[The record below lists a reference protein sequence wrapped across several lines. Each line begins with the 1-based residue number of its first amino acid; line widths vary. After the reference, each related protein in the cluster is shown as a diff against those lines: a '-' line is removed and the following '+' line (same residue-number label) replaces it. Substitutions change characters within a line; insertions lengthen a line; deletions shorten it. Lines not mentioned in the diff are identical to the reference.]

1 MRQNY
6 TSSSNGWCK
15 ESDNIARRGEL
26 NFALPSG
33 YVRHPSGEVT
43 FDPDEQVQQVIRLI
57 FDKFEELGTLN
68 AVLRYLVKYDIHLG
82 IRARTR
88 LNKGELEWRRPN
100 RMTLQTL
107 LKHPIYALCLCLRSS
122 SSGPASTATRTSAHG
137 SGRDR
142 PR

>member
-33 YVRHPSGEVT
+33 YVRHPSCEVT

-68 AVLRYLVKYDIHLG
+68 AVLRYAG
-82 IRARTR
+82 IA
-88 LNKGELEWRRPN
+88 
-100 RMTLQTL
+100 
-107 LKHPIYALCLCLRSS
+107 
-122 SSGPASTATRTSAHG
+122 
-137 SGRDR
+137 
-142 PR
+142 